1 MLASF
6 DRKGRARD
14 TFAQEEVHVL
24 RGCITYHVS
33 PRADPDEHR
42 DCRRIDH
49 LSSTSVACAG
59 STERLSQD
67 FLLPTAR
74 RMGYISPR
82 TTECDT
88 WRVPNDWDEHDP
100 LKCFTDQCANTLGLG
115 QSPTVASKCRKQRRH
130 ARASH
135 CFVVGLCL
143 TPDGH
148 LKSFTR
154 TSLSDCRT
162 DSERPGCYPNGDGLP
177 ATVDYCRC

>member
-6 DRKGRARD
+6 DRRGRARD

-24 RGCITYHVS
+24 RGRITYHVS
-33 PRADPDEHR
+33 PRADSDEHR

-59 STERLSQD
+59 STEPLSQD

-74 RMGYISPR
+74 RMGYNSPR

-115 QSPTVASKCRKQRRH
+115 QSPTVASKCRKQRR
-130 ARASH
+130 ASVALVCRRIMPH
-135 CFVVGLCL
+135 
-143 TPDGH
+143 TGH
-148 LKSFTR
+148 LESFTR

>member
-6 DRKGRARD
+6 DRRGRARD

-24 RGCITYHVS
+24 RGRITYHVS

-59 STERLSQD
+59 STERLLQD

-74 RMGYISPR
+74 RMGYNSPR

-115 QSPTVASKCRKQRRH
+115 QSPTVASKCRKQRC
-130 ARASH
+130 ASVALVCRRIMPH
-135 CFVVGLCL
+135 
-143 TPDGH
+143 TGH
-148 LKSFTR
+148 LESFTR
-154 TSLSDCRT
+154 TSLSDCRI

>member
-59 STERLSQD
+59 STEPLSQD

-74 RMGYISPR
+74 RMGYNSPR

-115 QSPTVASKCRKQRRH
+115 QSPTVASKCRQQRC
-130 ARASH
+130 ASIALVCRRIMPH
-135 CFVVGLCL
+135 
-143 TPDGH
+143 TGH
-148 LKSFTR
+148 LESFTR

-162 DSERPGCYPNGDGLP
+162 DSGRPGCYPNGDGLP

>member
-6 DRKGRARD
+6 DRRGRARD

-59 STERLSQD
+59 STEPLSQD

-74 RMGYISPR
+74 RMGYNSPR

-100 LKCFTDQCANTLGLG
+100 SPKMFHRPMRKHPGIGAEPDSCLEMPATTMRERRIGL
-115 QSPTVASKCRKQRRH
+115 SSDY
-130 ARASH
+130 ASH
-135 CFVVGLCL
+135 R
-143 TPDGH
+143 TPRVFHKD
-148 LKSFTR
+148 FP
-154 TSLSDCRT
+154 
-162 DSERPGCYPNGDGLP
+162 ERLPN
-177 ATVDYCRC
+177 RF